1 MKNKLLPLLAAI
13 FIAAWLAAPAG
24 DAQVEQFGYGMRIP
38 AGSCVSY
45 SNTPKAQIL
54 SSSGGLLVF
63 NPDGRIDVHCVC
75 QLPVP
80 EKARIRQV
88 VMVGNVTKGELSAE
102 LGGVRWNAPRQHL
115 RYATLKMTPNTT
127 YEISE
132 MKQKKVVANL
142 PAAGRGSLTTD
153 RLQTYFIQ
161 TRFTSDSALNIEEAL
176 ELFYFEIYWD

>member
-1 MKNKLLPLLAAI
+1 MKKILLPVFLSIFISLLLAA
-13 FIAAWLAAPAG
+13 PTG
-24 DAQVEQFGYGMRIP
+24 DAQVEQFGYGIRIP

-45 SNTPKAQIL
+45 LNTPQAQL
-54 SSSGGLLVF
+54 VSTSGGLLVF

-80 EKARIRQV
+80 EKAKIRQV
-88 VMVGNVTKGELSAE
+88 VMVGNVSKGEISAE

-115 RYATLKMTPNTT
+115 RYATLRMTPNTT
-127 YEISE
+127 YEIPE
-132 MKQKKVVANL
+132 MKQKKVLANL

-161 TRFTSDSALNIEEAL
+161 ARFTATTALNIEEAL